1 MGTLTSTTPP
11 TPLRMLLISLSPL
24 LRVPS
29 QTPTTK
35 ERHGWPSLPP
45 PELLPS
51 EKSSTPRRPRLTPGS
66 ETNLSGPRSSTT
78 PTTRDTSSTPL
89 PSRPARAT
97 TLLMPAWP
105 LLSRMPLMP
114 TPPFGISS
122 TVKLPAT
129 ALSTHRPPPLRELS
143 TVTSKL
149 PPPLLPLPSTHSSPL
164 MPMPKRPPRT
174 LTSMTSLED
183 GLTGLSTSGDTL
195 ATRAP
200 STPTTMTPSTTANSE
215 TDPTPS
221 STPVPADNTSTS
233 DTRDTTDRTL

>member
-1 MGTLTSTTPP
+1 MG
-11 TPLRMLLISLSPL
+11 
-24 LRVPS
+24 
-29 QTPTTK
+29 
-35 ERHGWPSLPP
+35 
-45 PELLPS
+45 LPS

-129 ALSTHRPPPLRELS
+129 ALSTQRPPPLRELS
-143 TVTSKL
+143 TMTSNR

-183 GLTGLSTSGDTL
+183 GLTGLSTSV
-195 ATRAP
+195 
-200 STPTTMTPSTTANSE
+200 PT
-215 TDPTPS
+215 
-221 STPVPADNTSTS
+221 DNTSTS
-233 DTRDTTDRTL
+233 DTRDTTDRTPASHTSPDTDTVVSVVLTTSTLVTTPASPTDPSLAHPRTTSATPSLTPRMT